1 MNPPITSK
9 YTHTHTHW
17 LLLAKMFS
25 LNEVKI
31 LQEQIFSL
39 SIVPLLSSI
48 NIFTYLLITMRK
60 GWRKIIAH
68 LITKSRP
75 TLCNPVDCSFPG
87 SSGHAISH
95 TRIPEWVPFTPPPN
109 RSLSNPSWN
118 MKGFML
124 KRTDSIIERAVGK
137 FIPVWFLCDWSCD
150 NVS

>member
-1 MNPPITSK
+1 MWKFLMNPPITSK

-48 NIFTYLLITMRK
+48 NIFTYFLITMRK

-95 TRIPEWVPFTPPPN
+95 TR
-109 RSLSNPSWN
+109 N